1 MYCPCFVRKW
11 KFYFLRSALW
21 MEEHQ
26 LAFAT
31 GRRLLKLLVQRNA
44 YLKIF
49 SCFIFN
55 TSCCNKQTIIH
66 HAHFLIF
73 YFWHFSDALYAQ
85 VHGKMEARALLTEAV
100 SVGVFRRCCNSSDL
114 GWRDQQ
120 TMAVLYH
127 RRNNQQDCLMG
138 FWIVFRIA
146 DICTGI
152 GTLFQS
158 DKQFFPW
165 NALLVSSLSSK
176 LNFFCCEQSRW
187 CQPPGSFPSLALGS
201 VIFRLSH
208 I

>member
-1 MYCPCFVRKW
+1 MRRQRK
-11 KFYFLRSALW
+11 KIEDTLGAFLSLRTKNVKCKTENL
-21 MEEHQ
+21 
-26 LAFAT
+26 T
-31 GRRLLKLLVQRNA
+31 
-44 YLKIF
+44 KIF
-49 SCFIFN
+49 CFFPF
-55 TSCCNKQTIIH
+55 
-66 HAHFLIF
+66 AHFLIF